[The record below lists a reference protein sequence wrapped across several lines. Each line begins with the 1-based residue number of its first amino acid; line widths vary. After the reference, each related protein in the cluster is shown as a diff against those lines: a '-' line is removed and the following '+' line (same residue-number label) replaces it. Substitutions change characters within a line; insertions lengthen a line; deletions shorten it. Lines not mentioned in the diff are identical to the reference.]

1 MSYVE
6 VGKKQ
11 ETPNCWLM
19 LGDSMEKISEIADGS
34 IDAIICDPPFNIVE
48 KIGSNLRIPQPF
60 LKQLGL
66 AIGDAITFR
75 VTEKEIIITKSGPTL
90 EELLSQCTAEN
101 RHSEVFSDSCGKEL
115 L

>member
-1 MSYVE
+1 MSDATTAWLNSLTKETLVSMVQNQAE
-6 VGKKQ
+6 QIKQ
-11 ETPNCWLM
+11 M
-19 LGDSMEKISEIADGS
+19 LGVKSDFK
-34 IDAIICDPPFNIVE
+34 
-48 KIGSNLRIPQPF
+48 L
-60 LKQLGL
+60 QLDLGH
-66 AIGDAITFR
+66 DAITFR

>member
-1 MSYVE
+1 MTKETFKGEKGNFHCVSMLFGGIMIAAI
-6 VGKKQ
+6 GKWG
-11 ETPNCWLM
+11 N
-19 LGDSMEKISEIADGS
+19 GAG
-34 IDAIICDPPFNIVE
+34 
-48 KIGSNLRIPQPF
+48 LRIPQPF